1 MAVRTRS
8 AGWLVALNW
17 SWRWRS
23 SVVAAMLVRARGAG
37 HLACRS
43 RSWSS
48 VDATDVRARRAGRS
62 RHRSVAR
69 MVSMNW
75 YRCRR
80 VVPAMV
86 VGTRSSGRLA
96 MVNRSWRRGVIAR
109 LRVMAVM
116 SVRTWRRCQG
126 VMIVVVMRTRRRCM
140 VVRARCVMAV
150 SRDHQQDRHHHGH
163 RCDRRGHGDKLQYYG
178 CNCNITATTNRLV
191 ICRFLY

>member
-1 MAVRTRS
+1 VLAMVVRTRS

-17 SWRWRS
+17 SWRWRWS
-23 SVVAAMLVRARGAG
+23 LVAVMLVRARSAG

-43 RSWSS
+43 RSWSR

-75 YRCRR
+75 YRCGR

-96 MVNRSWRRGVIAR
+96 VVNRSWRRGVMAR

-116 SVRTWRRCQG
+116 SVRTWRRCRG

-150 SRDHQQDRHHHGH
+150 MRSGRRDHQQDRHHHDH
-163 RCDRRGHGDKLQYYG
+163 RCDRRRGHGDKLE
-178 CNCNITATTNRLV
+178 
-191 ICRFLY
+191 